1 VLRDRLIDR
10 ALALRPRR
18 RHEADAFAAL
28 LEAGGAGR
36 RATSAAA
43 GSVDLDELRE
53 LSTLATALVP
63 TQVAPSAEFR
73 AALRERLLAEP
84 APAPATTASRGRTAD
99 VRHRPVRR
107 GRRRVV
113 AGTAAGLLAV
123 GVGGAWA
130 STGALPGD
138 PLYPVKR
145 GLEQVQLDLAT
156 SDAARGQRHLAQADH
171 RLAEVEALLAGER
184 ADDPATAAQV
194 VDGLAELRAADADGG
209 RLLLADFDRTGDPED
224 LQVLQRALVDQRE
237 RLRDLEPRLPA
248 AAGPA
253 YDALLRQLGDTTTGL
268 LQRLDRCAAACQD
281 LSQALS
287 RGLAASG
294 LVTVGPD
301 GTLRPVGA
309 AGLSGPASGTS
320 TSTGGTP
327 LAGPAALPL
336 PTALSGQGGA
346 AAPVPSST
354 SSGSSGTGGAG
365 GAAGAVG
372 DAVTGASGAVGGT
385 VSGVTGAVGGALDST
400 VGGSLGD
407 TVSGAGSTVGG
418 TVDSTVGSTVGG
430 VTSTVGG
437 LLGGSTSSPSPSPTA
452 SASPSP
458 TSSPTST
465 SSPTASPS
473 ASSSPSP
480 SPTCL
485 VVLGVK
491 ICS

>member
-1 VLRDRLIDR
+1 MLRDRLP
-10 ALALRPRR
+10 ALPGRR
-18 RHEADAFAAL
+18 GEAEAFAAL
-28 LEAGGAGR
+28 LEEGPR
-36 RATSAAA
+36 AAA
-43 GSVDLDELRE
+43 ARTAGPELRE
-53 LSTLATALVP
+53 LGTLATALLP
-63 TQVAPSAEFR
+63 TQVTPSPQFR
-73 AALRERLLAEP
+73 AALRERLLAEAVP
-84 APAPATTASRGRTAD
+84 APAVGSRGRTAD
-99 VRHRPVRR
+99 ARRRPVRR
-107 GRRRVV
+107 GRRRLV

-184 ADDPATAAQV
+184 ADDPATAGQV
-194 VDGLAELRAADADGG
+194 VEGLTALRAADAAGG

-224 LQVLQRALVDQRE
+224 LRALQRALVDQRE

-281 LSQALS
+281 LSQTLS
-287 RGLAASG
+287 KGLAPSG

-309 AGLSGPASGTS
+309 AGLPGTTSSGPSGAAP
-320 TSTGGTP
+320 GAGAP
-327 LAGPAALPL
+327 LAGPAALPV
-336 PTALSGQGGA
+336 PTALPTLGGGGA
-346 AAPVPSST
+346 APLPSPT
-354 SSGSSGTGGAG
+354 SSGSGGG
-365 GAAGAVG
+365 GGAVG
-372 DAVTGASGAVGGT
+372 AVGGTLTGAGSTVGGT

-400 VGGSLGD
+400 VGGSLGS

-418 TVDSTVGSTVGG
+418 TVDSTVDSTAGG

-437 LLGGSTSSPSPSPTA
+437 LLGSTSSPSPSAGATPT
-452 SASPSP
+452 P
-458 TSSPTST
+458 TSS
-465 SSPTASPS
+465 SSPTASTS
-473 ASSSPSP
+473 ASPTPSP

-485 VVLGVK
+485 VVLGVQV
-491 ICS
+491 CS